1 MSWPSPGPAR
11 ARRQDGSET
20 ICLSCSPARCELIII
35 FRPNRRCLWYYRIHL
50 PPPTSQP
57 PAHTS
62 DWKYQIKA
70 HILIVPSQY
79 YRMELDNLN
88 KKMKNWFK
96 IVQFY
101 SICWQDWLTGAW
113 LCLVKEK
120 ERERDIPSP
129 AQPRWATQNIN
140 KTPWLGQEG
149 LIAGI
154 SDNRLLIK
162 FLIILSL
169 ESYRGTRVVII
180 KKVKYGS
187 ELIVELNPRSPRP
200 S

>member
-1 MSWPSPGPAR
+1 MYSNLSWPDQTQLKVSVEPWRWWSVNIDQIRGLWPAAAAGANKQLKWLLMFWPSPGPAR

-79 YRMELDNLN
+79 YRMEPDNLN

-129 AQPRWATQNIN
+129 AQPDPGEPL
-140 KTPWLGQEG
+140 K
-149 LIAGI
+149 I
-154 SDNRLLIK
+154 STKHPGWGRKD
-162 FLIILSL
+162 
-169 ESYRGTRVVII
+169 
-180 KKVKYGS
+180 
-187 ELIVELNPRSPRP
+187 
-200 S
+200 